1 MAGRGTGLAIGLVIG
16 LLIGAALSYALLSPM
31 TGGTSTT
38 TSATTITSVVTSTA
52 TVSLTPSTST
62 AAASSTSSSTSSQTT
77 GVSSTPSIPPPVAVS
92 LDPKTTAVLVLDYVF
107 CYRSPG
113 CNATL
118 PAIQGLLGNARSA
131 GALVIF
137 TRAPVPKE
145 IVNQTGE
152 MVITNDVGPD
162 KYYNTSLASV
172 LQAQGIKT
180 LVVLG
185 IAANGALLYTA
196 QESCVRKYTV
206 VVPADTVVGSSFV
219 QTYVQY
225 QLLNGPGCS
234 NANNTP
240 LKASGA
246 TLSSTSAITFKP
258 AG

>member
-1 MAGRGTGLAIGLVIG
+1 
-16 LLIGAALSYALLSPM
+16 
-31 TGGTSTT
+31 
-38 TSATTITSVVTSTA
+38 
-52 TVSLTPSTST
+52 
-62 AAASSTSSSTSSQTT
+62 
-77 GVSSTPSIPPPVAVS
+77 VAVS

-145 IVNQTGE
+145 IANQTGE

-162 KYYNTSLASV
+162 KYYNTSLASI

-206 VVPADTVVGSSFV
+206 VVPSDTVVGSSFV

-234 NANNTP
+234 NASNTP
-240 LKASGA
+240 LKAGGA
-246 TLSSTSAITFKP
+246 TLSSTSGITFKP